1 MNETAQY
8 YISRE
13 ESQRKGGGGLIVAC
27 VHHAFQDLQ
36 KGEVKKENR
45 RSMYDAGE
53 PIRVD
58 ALLLVCVLQNI
69 GQNWERK

>member
-1 MNETAQY
+1 MKLLNITSAE
-8 YISRE
+8 
-13 ESQRKGGGGLIVAC
+13 RKVKEKGGGLIVAC